1 MKKNT
6 MILINLLCF
15 IGIFIL
21 TVLFFTNTTTAIMV
35 NYLDYERWLYSAG
48 FLLGIV
54 ILSKSRYVSYVA

>member
-1 MKKNT
+1 

-21 TVLFFTNTTTAIMV
+21 TILFFTNTTTAIMV
-35 NYLDYERWLYSAG
+35 NYLDYERWLYSAC